1 MANKRI
7 NDIIDD
13 IAKSEGN
20 ASEKTRA
27 LCSRIV
33 RKCKCANCLHCKECE
48 AKGTSVSN
56 RAQELSK
63 IAFSYLPRL
72 RRYLC
77 GNYFSQN
84 LKILL
89 NSPVSPLFTGA
100 VCSIKLSVIKDK
112 EYYAIGRFNVYEGT
126 HFETIK
132 LVATNLCEKYI
143 EREWGLK

>member
-1 MANKRI
+1 MAKKRI
-7 NDIIDD
+7 NNIIND

-33 RKCKCANCLHCKECE
+33 RKCKCSNCLHCKECE

-56 RAQELSK
+56 RAQELSI

-77 GNYFSQN
+77 GDYFSQS
-84 LKILL
+84 LKILM
-89 NSPVSPLFTGA
+89 NIPVSPLFTGA

-126 HFETIK
+126 DFETIK
-132 LVATNLCEKYI
+132 LISESLCKRYI
-143 EREWGLK
+143 ERAWGLK